1 MWLIERRNYY
11 RPAGDQPLDVDATGG
26 AEAVDGGA
34 ASLRALSRGEHH
46 DTGGNLAGA
55 FAPRAAHSNG
65 RVNGTLQP
73 GCSGNLSAAL
83 VLTPSVQMPFSAA
96 AV

>member
-1 MWLIERRNYY
+1 MAVPLLSVLFHAGNTTIPAAILLERL
-11 RPAGDQPLDVDATGG
+11 RPA
-26 AEAVDGGA
+26 
-34 ASLRALSRGEHH
+34 
-46 DTGGNLAGA
+46 
-55 FAPRAAHSNG
+55 PRISNG
-65 RVNGTLQP
+65 RVNGTLQA